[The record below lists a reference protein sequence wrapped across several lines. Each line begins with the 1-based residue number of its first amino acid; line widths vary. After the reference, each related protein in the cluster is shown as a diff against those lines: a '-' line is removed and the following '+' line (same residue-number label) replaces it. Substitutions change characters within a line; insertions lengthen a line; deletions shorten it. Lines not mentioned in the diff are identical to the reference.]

1 MNKKCR
7 KIQHKKKLNRM
18 NSFQDLHSLIKKHQ
32 TFAISTH
39 VNPDGD
45 AIGSELAL
53 YTYLNKLGKT
63 VKIYNTDPVPKKYQF
78 LPNWEKIAN
87 AQAAI
92 EFSPEVFL
100 ILDASSL
107 DRIGNFLSKRLIPI
121 IAVVNI
127 DHHITAQEFGDY
139 NIIIPTAS
147 STAEIIYKF
156 LEYTQTEIEPDSAL
170 CLYAG
175 IMFDT
180 GCFRFSNTTP
190 ETLRIAAD
198 LIELGD
204 FAPDEVYTK
213 IHEQLPLGKIHLLG
227 QTLRTLNLSNDG
239 NIAWILVTQAMLR
252 DTKTTLD
259 DIEGFVNQIQAIEGV
274 EVAFCASEL
283 PDGNTKISLRSE
295 GKVDVAALAAEFKGG
310 GHERASGC
318 RINHPPTSAIKMLL
332 DSANQ
337 RIKDIR

>member
-1 MNKKCR
+1 MNNF
-7 KIQHKKKLNRM
+7 H
-18 NSFQDLHSLIKKHQ
+18 DLHSLFKQHQ

-53 YTYLNKLGKT
+53 YTYLYKLGKT
-63 VKIYNTDPVPKKYQF
+63 VKIYNTDPVPAKYQF
-78 LPNWEKIAN
+78 LPNWEKIET
-87 AQAAI
+87 AQAAKD
-92 EFSPEVFL
+92 FSPEVL
-100 ILDASSL
+100 IILDASSL
-107 DRIGNFLSKRLIPI
+107 DRIGNYLKKCLIPI
-121 IAVVNI
+121 NAIVNI
-127 DHHITAQEFGDY
+127 DHHITAEAFGDY
-139 NIIIPTAS
+139 NIIVPTAS
-147 STAEIIYKF
+147 STAEIIFKF
-156 LEYTQTEIEPDSAL
+156 FESGQILIDPNTAL
-170 CLYAG
+170 CLYSG
-175 IMFDT
+175 LMFDT

-190 ETLRIAAD
+190 EILRIAAD

-213 IHEQLPLGKIHLLG
+213 IYEQVRLGKIHLLG
-227 QTLRTLNLSNDG
+227 QTLRTLNLSDDG
-239 NIAWILVTQAMLR
+239 SIAWILVTQSMLK
-252 DTKTTLD
+252 DTETTLD
-259 DIEGFVNQIQAIEGV
+259 DVEGFVNQIQAIAGV
-274 EVAFCASEL
+274 EVAICACEL

-332 DSANQ
+332 ESANQ